1 MAATPAWLPGC
12 PQPDRQLTGE
22 GGRLGT
28 LSLRPD
34 SGCPWFTAPASW
46 PLSAAVVS
54 SAGGP
59 PPAPR
64 KGPWGSCSP
73 SDSCSA
79 GPTRPL
85 LRLEWDKR
93 RLPHPGGVTS
103 EVPEGRPAQ
112 DPAAHSAVRQPQQ
125 GRPLV
130 CLAPG
135 SGHLKEPEGPRPAQL
150 SLRAWL
156 SAPLAS
162 PRPGQSGPCDTQPS
176 WSQRAPLFVPT
187 GSRVSRGP
195 SEPQGPEQQA
205 RGGWEVRR
213 DPLPDFS
220 VPSPLEPSQEGPEG
234 RLGKQGHP
242 PGAWALQPEVS
253 LATAGLFLWRRHWS
267 CLLSCR
273 PGAASSARVCSLAS
287 VQLLATP
294 RTAAHQT
301 PPFRLLQP
309 QPPEG
314 LSRPVADRA
323 RPAREVRLHPP
334 VWTPAAGPFWGS
346 GSGWVPLSL
355 GCRPKP
361 PPGAIAPPHRAPSPA
376 GCRRGGEW
384 APSQAWAPGRGHLP
398 ATGGHEAG

>member
-1 MAATPAWLPGC
+1 MKSPESGRYTCLAAWLPSAG
-12 PQPDRQLTGE
+12 QTVHRRGRQTGDPF
-22 GGRLGT
+22 
-28 LSLRPD
+28 PD
-34 SGCPWFTAPASW
+34 SGCPWFAAPASW

-64 KGPWGSCSP
+64 KGPRGSCSP

-85 LRLEWDKR
+85 LHLEWDER

-103 EVPEGRPAQ
+103 GVPKGHPAQ
-112 DPAAHSAVRQPQQ
+112 DPAVHSAVRQPQQ
-125 GRPLV
+125 GRLLV

-135 SGHLKEPEGPRPAQL
+135 SGHLKELEGPRPAQL

-176 WSQRAPLFVPT
+176 WSQCVPLFVPT
-187 GSRVSRGP
+187 GSRVSRGS

-213 DPLPDFS
+213 DPLPDFR
-220 VPSPLEPSQEGPEG
+220 VPSPLEPSQEGPEA

-242 PGAWALQPEVS
+242 PGAWAHQPEGS
-253 LATAGLFLWRRHWS
+253 LSSAGLFLWRRRWS

-273 PGAASSARVCSLAS
+273 PGPAGAASSARVCSLAS

-294 RTAAHQT
+294 RMAAHQA
-301 PPFRLLQP
+301 PLSRLLQP

-323 RPAREVRLHPP
+323 RPAWEVSHPREPSGAVVHLRPWPSVVARSNHD
-334 VWTPAAGPFWGS
+334 AAGKSSEITFAQKT
-346 GSGWVPLSL
+346 PLCEMDL
-355 GCRPKP
+355 V
-361 PPGAIAPPHRAPSPA
+361 A
-376 GCRRGGEW
+376 
-384 APSQAWAPGRGHLP
+384 
-398 ATGGHEAG
+398 